1 MIADSKNLIMKALL
15 SEHQQQFVFV
25 QQIIEESTFEDLHWL
40 QCSVQEGITFML
52 LGSAQP

>member
-1 MIADSKNLIMKALL
+1 MIADCKNLIMKALL

-40 QCSVQEGITFML
+40 QCSVQEGIAFML